1 MYIHPPGD
9 WSLSGRLLDNL
20 TELARMYILGSLI
33 IKQIVSLLVRF
44 LGSRHVQTR
53 LVEPSVKSLNSGDVF
68 VLVTPKELHL
78 WNGKDA
84 SIMKKAKVK
93 N

>member
-1 MYIHPPGD
+1 MG
-9 WSLSGRLLDNL
+9 
-20 TELARMYILGSLI
+20 ELAQMYYSN
-33 IKQIVSLLVRF
+33 KQIVSVFNFTL